1 MLRRDIQG
9 LRAIAVLA
17 VIADH
22 LLGWPHGGFVGVDI
36 FFVISGF
43 LITGLLL
50 REYEARQHIS
60 FLRFYE
66 RRAKRILP
74 AALLVIVV
82 TVGLTYAV
90 FGFGRAKTVIQ
101 DAIPSALFTANWHFA
116 RLGVDYFQQ
125 GKPPSPLQ
133 HYWSLAVEEQF
144 YFVWP
149 WLLLGLLFVAAR
161 FRRTG
166 LVNIRAIAG
175 TAVGPISVA
184 SLVWAFH
191 LTAAKPTAAYFST
204 FTRAWELGLGALLA
218 IGSTRLLVRD
228 ARWRTVAQYVG
239 LAGIAVAVVITPESG
254 GFPAPWALLPVLATG
269 LVVLAGNDGAD
280 RAPALLT
287 NPVSQYVGLISY
299 SLYLWHFPVVVLLL
313 AVFAGGSVAYM
324 LVGLVLIGGLATLSF
339 RYVENPARRATWLP
353 RRVEGRRRVPRVWVR
368 SAVALAVAGVVGGLV
383 LAGTT
388 AVAPPEAKGSPEV
401 VGQTA
406 VRNCFG
412 AAAADPRHDCPLNEP
427 DGGVAPLPADLANDQ
442 GIAYRC
448 YTKLGADL
456 DSCSYGS
463 TAPDALKVAWVGD
476 SHAASL
482 FAGLAPQLDA
492 ANWRVDT
499 FLGNGCRLRAVAD
512 DADGCANA
520 RPQILARVESGDYDV
535 VVATA
540 TRATTLGPSLL
551 SPELAR
557 LKAVGQRVVVIED
570 APDVDIDAYYCTTR
584 IGNVVARGCATPR
597 DVALAQADP
606 LAAAAHEVGVPVVD
620 LTSMYCT
627 GSTCPA
633 VIGNV
638 LVYRDTAGHMS
649 ATWARTIAPYVIEGV
664 EAVTGGPT
672 PGAR

>member
-1 MLRRDIQG
+1 MRRDIQG

-22 LLGWPHGGFVGVDI
+22 LLGWPHGGFVGVDV

-50 REYEARQHIS
+50 REYDDRQHIS

-74 AALLVIVV
+74 AALLVILV
-82 TVGLTYAV
+82 TVCLTYAV

-116 RLGVDYFQQ
+116 RLGTDYFQQ

-149 WLLLGLLFVAAR
+149 WLLLGLLFVATR
-161 FRRTG
+161 LRRSAP
-166 LVNIRAIAG
+166 VNTRAIAG
-175 TAVGPISVA
+175 TAVGVISVV
-184 SLVWAFH
+184 SLAWAFH
-191 LTAAKPTAAYFST
+191 LTAAKPTAAYFAT
-204 FTRAWELGLGALLA
+204 ATRAWELGVGALLA
-218 IGSTRLLVRD
+218 ISAGRLQLPD

-239 LAGIAVAVVITPESG
+239 LAAIAVALVVTPESG
-254 GFPAPWALLPVLATG
+254 GFPAPWALLPVLATA
-269 LVVLAGNDGAD
+269 VVILAGNDLAD
-280 RAPALLT
+280 RAPGLLT

-313 AVFAGGSVAYM
+313 AVFAPGTAPYM
-324 LVGLVLIGGLATLSF
+324 LVGLVLVFGLAALSF

-353 RRVEGRRRVPRVWVR
+353 RRQDGRRRLPGVWVR
-368 SAVALAVAGVVGGLV
+368 SAVAVAVAVVAAGLV
-383 LAGTT
+383 LVGTT
-388 AVAPPEAKGSPEV
+388 AVAPPKAQGATV
-401 VGQTA
+401 VMGHTDDRPA
-406 VRNCFG
+406 DCFG
-412 AAAADPRHDCPLNEP
+412 AAAADPRHDCALNDP

-442 GIAYRC
+442 GVAYRC
-448 YTKLGADL
+448 YTKLGAAL
-456 DSCSYGS
+456 ESCTYGS
-463 TAPDALKVAWVGD
+463 DAPDALKVAWVGD

-482 FAGLAPQLDA
+482 FAGLAPQLEA

-499 FLGNGCRLRAVAD
+499 FLGNGCRLREPAD
-512 DADGCANA
+512 DADGCAEA

-540 TRATTLGPSLL
+540 TRATTLTSSQLVG
-551 SPELAR
+551 ELAR
-557 LKAVGQRVVVIED
+557 LRAKGQPVVVVED
-570 APDVDIDAYYCTTR
+570 APDVSIDAYYCTTR
-584 IGNVVARGCATPR
+584 IGDALGRRCETPR

-606 LAAAAHEVGVPVVD
+606 LAAAAREAGVPVVD
-620 LTSMYCT
+620 LTDVYCDD
-627 GSTCPA
+627 SVCPS

-649 ATWARTIAPYVIEGV
+649 ATWARTIAPYVMEGV
-664 EAVTGGPT
+664 AAAIRPD
-672 PGAR
+672 PA